1 MNGAE
6 SLFDDRIGEGEDFT
20 VDCNTKKV
28 RFKDGSDDSLANMVV
43 DSSLISG
50 FSWKDKLLGGAI
62 SNSLNGAANLNLEFE
77 DGDIRRSNLNGIP
90 AIDFSDHI
98 NKILIKGM
106 ELTVV
111 VKLLGRNIGY
121 GDLYNHITSL
131 WKPTQSFHL
140 MDVANGFY
148 IVRFQSRVD
157 YDAALTQGPWVV
169 FGHYLTVQL
178 WTVDFNLSRPFPCGV
193 LAWIHFPGLP
203 RFLSE
208 GHGGEGIPKSS
219 LSSETASTKKGDALL
234 MVGEA
239 FSPWMVVP
247 SKGLGAAR
255 FIQGDFIKNLQGK
268 RIEKESGLVAMVNLS
283 DGLLGQVDDCG
294 PGIKSRS
301 LRDNNAG
308 PHSALGLPRKCTGSW
323 LEHFGSQQ
331 IMSQINNSY
340 SLGLEG
346 AAGIEN
352 KDPIVPISFS
362 NDKTTSLHVN
372 PTFKKH
378 PELKLGLISNALD
391 LKKHIVV
398 TFQEKLDNKSKPK
411 VRANPSNIPKGDG
424 AESRKGNRHS
434 GKSLF
439 KSIRGREGK
448 FRPTSSSEINQT
460 SNLAVPKLLISF
472 TRVFREYNWEHRP
485 DLISLLETR
494 VSGEKADLVIAKLGF
509 YNSHCVKVVGFSEDI
524 WIRWKDSVSM
534 EVLQSHPQFVLAKVT
549 DSSFWSLSVAIS
561 DFNAIL
567 SSSEKKGRRVS
578 GKSCPLFGVDDNLGE
593 RISDFFGLQKG
604 TNLGYYLGVSLFHD
618 KVTNNTLSFVVE
630 RVHNKLFSWDAS
642 QLSLAGRVTL
652 AQFVLL
658 LIPSYFMQTMMVTK
672 VQRQPS
678 LVKIQCAN
686 LSLTEVLRSKYRVP
700 NSLPYNLSRSRCS
713 FLWRSISKDDPA
725 RKNNDAR
732 GVCNTIERPLYGIAW
747 GDDAW
752 GV

>member
-28 RFKDGSDDSLANMVV
+28 RFKDGSDDSLANMV
-43 DSSLISG
+43 
-50 FSWKDKLLGGAI
+50 
-62 SNSLNGAANLNLEFE
+62 FE

-148 IVRFQSRVD
+148 IVRFQSRTIPLRCVGLD
-157 YDAALTQGPWVV
+157 PL
-169 FGHYLTVQL
+169 
-178 WTVDFNLSRPFPCGV
+178 
-193 LAWIHFPGLP
+193 PGSAKILVP
-203 RFLSE
+203 EEDLREDWKSE

-239 FSPWMVVP
+239 FSPWMVP

-549 DSSFWSLSVAIS
+549 DSSFW
-561 DFNAIL
+561 
-567 SSSEKKGRRVS
+567 
-578 GKSCPLFGVDDNLGE
+578 
-593 RISDFFGLQKG
+593 
-604 TNLGYYLGVSLFHD
+604 
-618 KVTNNTLSFVVE
+618 
-630 RVHNKLFSWDAS
+630 
-642 QLSLAGRVTL
+642 
-652 AQFVLL
+652 
-658 LIPSYFMQTMMVTK
+658 
-672 VQRQPS
+672 
-678 LVKIQCAN
+678 
-686 LSLTEVLRSKYRVP
+686 
-700 NSLPYNLSRSRCS
+700 
-713 FLWRSISKDDPA
+713 
-725 RKNNDAR
+725 
-732 GVCNTIERPLYGIAW
+732 
-747 GDDAW
+747 
-752 GV
+752 